1 MRRVALVCL
10 LAAAGVAVVGTAT
23 ALSTHAPEQF
33 DQTLTLAGGP
43 DAARLAS
50 STPPSSSTP
59 TYVDDPDAPIAT
71 ARYGGERSRAQV
83 AETRAVETY
92 AAPAAATV
100 ALAGGPDETGLA
112 GAPHA
117 PQVLAEQAAPTPVA
131 PVAAPAKTEPAR
143 PAVRILA
150 EGPAPRRTPVLTL
163 TKGHAIRPYGKVLKV
178 EVNDQPLA
186 FTPMGLQSSAVRRLT
201 LNASNLM
208 SKTRTSAEDLRRGRW
223 MLFAAQSGKAY
234 GLNLIRDTFGGWRNA
249 GYSEERVARFGSRQI
264 GLGWRKDNRQVAL
277 TATRR
282 KLNSID
288 YSDKDTVVGVTVS
301 VRGR

>member
-10 LAAAGVAVVGTAT
+10 LAIAGVAVVGTAT
-23 ALSTHAPEQF
+23 ALSTRDPEQF
-33 DQTLTLAGGP
+33 DQALTLAGGP
-43 DAARLAS
+43 DAARPA
-50 STPPSSSTP
+50 PA
-59 TYVDDPDAPIAT
+59 YVDDPDAPIAT

-83 AETRAVETY
+83 AETRAVETL
-92 AAPAAATV
+92 AVPAAATV
-100 ALAGGPDETGLA
+100 ALAGGLDETGLA
-112 GAPHA
+112 GAPPQA
-117 PQVLAEQAAPTPVA
+117 PRALAEQSAPA
-131 PVAAPAKTEPAR
+131 PVAAPAKAETAPPA
-143 PAVRILA
+143 ARILA
-150 EGPAPRRTPVLTL
+150 EAPAQRRPVLAL
-163 TKGHAIRPYGKVLKV
+163 TKGHPIRPYGKVLKV

-186 FTPMGLQSSAVRRLT
+186 FTPLGLQSSAVKRLT

-223 MLFAAQSGKAY
+223 MLFAASSGKAY

-264 GLGWRKDNRQVAL
+264 GLGWRKDNRQVSL

-282 KLNSID
+282 KLNAID

>member
-23 ALSTHAPEQF
+23 ALSTHVPEEF
-33 DQTLTLAGGP
+33 NQTLTLAGGP
-43 DAARLAS
+43 DAAHPTA
-50 STPPSSSTP
+50 STPS
-59 TYVDDPDAPIAT
+59 YIDDPDAPIAT

-83 AETRAVETY
+83 AEIRTVETY
-92 AAPAAATV
+92 AAPAVATV
-100 ALAGGPDETGLA
+100 ALAGGLDETGLA
-112 GAPHA
+112 GAPVA
-117 PQVLAEQAAPTPVA
+117 PP
-131 PVAAPAKTEPAR
+131 PVAAAPKAEPAR
-143 PAVRILA
+143 PAARILA
-150 EGPAPRRTPVLTL
+150 EAPAPRRAPVLTL
-163 TKGHAIRPYGKVLKV
+163 TKGHPIRPYGKVLKV

-186 FTPMGLQSSAVRRLT
+186 FTPMGLQSGAVRRLT

-234 GLNLIRDTFGGWRNA
+234 SLNLIRDTFGGWRNA

-264 GLGWRKDNRQVAL
+264 GLGWRKDNRQVSL